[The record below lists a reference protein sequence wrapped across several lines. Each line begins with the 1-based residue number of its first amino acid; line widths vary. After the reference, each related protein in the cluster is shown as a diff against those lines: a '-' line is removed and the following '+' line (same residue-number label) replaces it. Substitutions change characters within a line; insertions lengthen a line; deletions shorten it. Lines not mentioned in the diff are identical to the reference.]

1 MLENTDAIRLFKE
14 KNVFLKNTDLRQ
26 IAKELC
32 NFFDSN
38 LDLKKIDVNL
48 FLNYI
53 DLNDSIEDKKEKK
66 SIISDIVFNKKML
79 MAPYTKEEFLIT
91 CDSLALE
98 SAKLRQKQEF
108 DEISKSLS
116 DKDKAII
123 AKDFINKTKGSLK

>member
-1 MLENTDAIRLFKE
+1 
-14 KNVFLKNTDLRQ
+14 
-26 IAKELC
+26 
-32 NFFDSN
+32 
-38 LDLKKIDVNL
+38 
-48 FLNYI
+48 
-53 DLNDSIEDKKEKK
+53 
-66 SIISDIVFNKKML
+66 ML